1 MGLRETGE
9 VWSDCHGKAGI
20 THPYRCLSSGLDE
33 AVVTRSTFAAR
44 SRATCCSITVRV
56 SGVGGEIPLQRS
68 NLPTHRDH
76 DFKVFGI
83 AWQYRWGG
91 GY

>member
-1 MGLRETGE
+1 MSRGHTLHFCSQVT
-9 VWSDCHGKAGI
+9 SDVLQHYG
-20 THPYRCLSSGLDE
+20 PRL
-33 AVVTRSTFAAR
+33 
-44 SRATCCSITVRV
+44 
-56 SGVGGEIPLQRS
+56 GVGGEIPLQRS

>member
-1 MGLRETGE
+1 MKPRSHGPLLQPGA
-9 VWSDCHGKAGI
+9 SDVLQHYG
-20 THPYRCLSSGLDE
+20 PRSGL
-33 AVVTRSTFAAR
+33 AVRY
-44 SRATCCSITVRV
+44 
-56 SGVGGEIPLQRS
+56 RS
-68 NLPTHRDH
+68 NSPTYATHRDH

>member
-1 MGLRETGE
+1 M
-9 VWSDCHGKAGI
+9 K
-20 THPYRCLSSGLDE
+20 P
-33 AVVTRSTFAAR
+33 RSHAPLLQPGHER
-44 SRATCCSITVRV
+44 RAEHYGPRL
-56 SGVGGEIPLQRS
+56 GVGGEIPLQRS

>member
-1 MGLRETGE
+1 MKDDDRQEGARFGT
-9 VWSDCHGKAGI
+9 
-20 THPYRCLSSGLDE
+20 TF
-33 AVVTRSTFAAR
+33 AVPVTRYHSVKFYA
-44 SRATCCSITVRV
+44 IT
-56 SGVGGEIPLQRS
+56 GY
-68 NLPTHRDH
+68 NAHRDH

>member
-1 MGLRETGE
+1 VLQHYGPRL
-9 VWSDCHGKAGI
+9 
-20 THPYRCLSSGLDE
+20 
-33 AVVTRSTFAAR
+33 
-44 SRATCCSITVRV
+44 
-56 SGVGGEIPLQRS
+56 GVGGEIPLQRS